1 MMAADADEITPLR
14 PSGQTGYLTTGSSST
29 DENTE
34 TSPSD
39 SDGHNAPEIND
50 AARHSIESEHEM
62 SFIEAAKLYPGAIG
76 WSIFFSLGIIM
87 TAFDSQLLGNL
98 YATPAFQRDFG
109 YLFNGKYII
118 SAGWQTMLGMGSPIG
133 QVFGA
138 LCAAYPME
146 WFGRKK
152 VIKIGLVPN
161 ASR

>member
-1 MMAADADEITPLR
+1 MAEADETTPLC
-14 PSGQTGYLTTGSSST
+14 PSERAGDSTTGSLC

-34 TSPSD
+34 FSIDANEGLTSHISHPS
-39 SDGHNAPEIND
+39 H
-50 AARHSIESEHEM
+50 HSIESEEQL
-62 SFIEAAKLYPGAIG
+62 SFIDAAKRYPGAIG
-76 WSIFFSLGIIM
+76 WSVFFSLGIIM

-109 YLFNGKYII
+109 YLFNGRYII
-118 SAGWQTMLGMGSPIG
+118 SAEWQTMLGMGSPIG

-152 VIKIGLVPN
+152 VCGLT
-161 ASR
+161 